1 MVDTPYGFG
10 AIQRNLDRLEKWL
23 DGNLMKFNN
32 RECKVLHL
40 GRNNCRHSYMLEDN
54 CLESF
59 AEEDLGV
66 LMDAKLNGH
75 TSNVPLWQRMPPA
88 SRVLHEECC
97 QQVREVITKSGVL
110 CPVLG
115 YQLKKDRN
123 LLE

>member
-66 LMDAKLNGH
+66 LIEWAHKQCALMAKDA
-75 TSNVPLWQRMPPA
+75 TSIPGA
-88 SRVLHEECC
+88 A
-97 QQVREVITKSGVL
+97 
-110 CPVLG
+110 
-115 YQLKKDRN
+115 
-123 LLE
+123 